1 MHPAPDPSSA
11 VSGTAPLQPAAPALA
26 QAGQGAAPRPG
37 LIHLNIREASAL
49 YAAYVPLFSQ
59 GGIFIPTSRDYRLG
73 DSVRL
78 QLTLPQD
85 PQRHELAGE
94 VAWINPARASGHRAQ
109 GIAVRFPDNE
119 GAREL
124 RRRIEAALGPLL
136 ASERPT
142 QTI

>member
-1 MHPAPDPSSA
+1 MHPAPDPFAA
-11 VSGTAPLQPAAPALA
+11 VSGTAPLPTAAPALA
-26 QAGQGAAPRPG
+26 QAGQGAVPRPG

-49 YAAYVPLFSQ
+49 YAAYVPLFAQ
-59 GGIFIPTSRDYRLG
+59 GGIFIPTTRDYRLG
-73 DSVRL
+73 DTVRL

-85 PQRHELAGE
+85 PQRHELTGA

-119 GAREL
+119 GARDL
-124 RRRIEAALGPLL
+124 RHRIEAALGSMLD
-136 ASERPT
+136 SERPT